1 MLSTGYKVCIHL
13 DYEDCLAKGMTVI
26 KAKNTI
32 RKMWSLT
39 QKEVDAIVE
48 EQEQFLEDSSQGE
61 LV

>member
-1 MLSTGYKVCIHL
+1 MLSLGSKVCIHL

-39 QKEVDAIVE
+39 QKEVEDIVK
-48 EQEQFLEDSSQGE
+48 EQEQFLQDSSQGE

>member
-1 MLSTGYKVCIHL
+1 MLSLGSKVCIHL